1 MKTLSD
7 IRIDIL
13 DVSLY
18 VWNMID
24 WANDKYAETNDP
36 EWSDRV
42 ERLNDCV
49 EKMDEALDLLSEAEQ
64 IIGGENEN

>member
-13 DVSLY
+13 DASLY

-24 WANDKYAETNDP
+24 LANDKYAETNDP
-36 EWSDRV
+36 EWSDQV

-49 EKMDEALDLLSEAEQ
+49 EKMDEAIDLLSEAEQ
-64 IIGGENEN
+64 LIGGVNEN